1 MRYGTAAAF
10 SAALDRRLLTAARE
24 ANASLPRLRRLVV
37 FERLLARLL
46 VVAPDRWVLK
56 GGFALDLRLGN
67 RARTT
72 KDVDLARQDDEA
84 AATADLLAA
93 QAVDLGDYFV
103 FAIERTG
110 KLDALLEGAA
120 VRYRVTAELAGRR
133 FDRTLLDVGF
143 GDPPVPAP
151 DYLPGPNLL
160 GFAGFDPIA
169 VPALPLEQ
177 HVAEKIHAYTRPYS
191 GLRRS
196 SRVKDLIDLVLIRS
210 TAAFEAGP
218 LRRAIGATFA
228 TRATHLPPTARPPP
242 PPAWRQEYR
251 ALANDVGIDANVSSG
266 HRMAAGLL
274 DPVLGGGVSDDA
286 RWDPA
291 LGVWQSRQQSRQT
304 SFLRFSEDEA
314 HRGRGR

>member
-1 MRYGTAAAF
+1 MKYATAAAF
-10 SAALDRRLLTAARE
+10 RAALDQRLPTVARE
-24 ANASLPRLRRLVV
+24 GDVSLPRLRRLVV

-56 GGFALDLRLGN
+56 GGFALDLRLGD

-72 KDVDLARQDDEA
+72 KDMDLARQDDEA

-133 FDRTLLDVGF
+133 FDGALLDVGF

-191 GLRRS
+191 GQRQS

-210 TAAFEAGP
+210 AAAFEAGR
-218 LRRAIGATFA
+218 LRQAINTTFA
-228 TRATHLPPTARPPP
+228 TRATHSPPTALPPP
-242 PPAWRQEYR
+242 PQGWRQEYR
-251 ALANDVGIDANVSSG
+251 TLANDVGLDTDVSSG
-266 HRMAAGLL
+266 HRLAAAFL
-274 DPVLGGGVSDDA
+274 DPVLGEDASDA
-286 RWDPA
+286 VRWDPES
-291 LGVWQSRQQSRQT
+291 GRWRT
-304 SFLRFSEDEA
+304 GEA
-314 HRGRGR
+314 